1 MASHMTATRHTH
13 NIISHAGQTDEGLRG
28 CGGTASAPS
37 ALIEQARG
45 RGTPY
50 VKLSPRRP
58 HAHAAPLPLFL
69 PLSPDPYD
77 EQDYRQSH
85 AKVRANPLLVK
96 IQTGKVK
103 ATTYSLPPEGFVY
116 GRRDQYQEEGVKEVV
131 NSWQNHT
138 PPAEAVPGR
147 DFVKL
152 NRSAVVRG
160 AVSSKDIANFRTT
173 HDARLKTGATI
184 TKGQAKQLD
193 PSFTYG
199 RPSKPSTPIHD
210 VLNNTF
216 QRNAIIAARR
226 QAAFEAAQREQQ
238 ENSKAGKFG
247 QSQHTRASLG
257 HMKIRAPDAREPFK
271 LAKFKEVGPRIGS
284 QGLSTGNAAPALQ
297 QQPAQ
302 QYYDDQQEV
311 QQQSPQQQNGSSKR
325 YEEEKEAAF

>member
-1 MASHMTATRHTH
+1 MRNEFRVAHPALAS
-13 NIISHAGQTDEGLRG
+13 LR
-28 CGGTASAPS
+28 S
-37 ALIEQARG
+37 
-45 RGTPY
+45 
-50 VKLSPRRP
+50 
-58 HAHAAPLPLFL
+58 
-69 PLSPDPYD
+69 DPYD
-77 EQDYRQSH
+77 EVDYRQRH

-152 NRSAVVRG
+152 NRTAVVRG
-160 AVSSKDIANFRTT
+160 AVSSKDIAQFRTT

-193 PSFTYG
+193 PTFTYG

-226 QAAFEAAQREQQ
+226 QAEFEAAQREQQ

-271 LAKFKEVGPRIGS
+271 LAKFKDVGPRIGA

-297 QQPAQ
+297 SQPAQ
-302 QYYDDQQEV
+302 QYFSDQQEV
-311 QQQSPQQQNGSSKR
+311 ELQRSPQQQNGSSKR
-325 YEEEKEAAF
+325 QDEEEKEASF

>member
-1 MASHMTATRHTH
+1 MST
-13 NIISHAGQTDEGLRG
+13 
-28 CGGTASAPS
+28 
-37 ALIEQARG
+37 RG
-45 RGTPY
+45 RITHRQLRPCRDATSSSSIALPSY
-50 VKLSPRRP
+50 V
-58 HAHAAPLPLFL
+58 
-69 PLSPDPYD
+69 
-77 EQDYRQSH
+77 
-85 AKVRANPLLVK
+85 
-96 IQTGKVK
+96 
-103 ATTYSLPPEGFVY
+103 
-116 GRRDQYQEEGVKEVV
+116 
-131 NSWQNHT
+131 
-138 PPAEAVPGR
+138 
-147 DFVKL
+147 
-152 NRSAVVRG
+152 G
-160 AVSSKDIANFRTT
+160 AVSSKDIAQFRTT

-216 QRNAIIAARR
+216 QRNAIAAARR
-226 QAAFEAAQREQQ
+226 QADFEAAQREQQ
-238 ENSKAGKFG
+238 ESSKAGKFG

-271 LAKFKEVGPRIGS
+271 LQKFKDVGPRIGS

-311 QQQSPQQQNGSSKR
+311 QQQSPQQQQQQQYSNSRR